1 MKGRILF
8 QNDKNIFLFRRK
20 LLYFK
25 TIFQNEAEKKRFKK
39 VICFEKKVLFL
50 IKKIYLFSLK
60 VFCF

>member
-50 IKKIYLFSLK
+50 IKKI
-60 VFCF
+60 